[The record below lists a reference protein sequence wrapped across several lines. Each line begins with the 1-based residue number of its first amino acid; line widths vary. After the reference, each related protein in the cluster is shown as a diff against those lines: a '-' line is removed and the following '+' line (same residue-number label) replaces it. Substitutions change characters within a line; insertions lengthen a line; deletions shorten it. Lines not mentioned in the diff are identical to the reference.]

1 MLVVGDEV
9 QRLPPISYDNLLK
22 QLRKI
27 QLFRSVEKLL
37 QTTNVERCEA
47 FVGAKQPKEQGQEQ
61 KNKTYHGS
69 WERTGPIVVVAMGLH
84 SFFQWQQPCLACSSN
99 ASPSAA
105 TLDHSCSMLS
115 KAAAG
120 KKAASECHRETPGNL
135 RKVEREEWN
144 CRVWPPART
153 KSRFR

>member
-1 MLVVGDEV
+1 MVGDEV

-47 FVGAKQPKEQGQEQ
+47 FVGAKQPLKEQGQEQ

-99 ASPSAA
+99 DSPSAA

-135 RKVEREEWN
+135 LRKVEREN
-144 CRVWPPART
+144 GTVVWPPVRT

>member
-47 FVGAKQPKEQGQEQ
+47 FVGAKQGQS
-61 KNKTYHGS
+61 KKTRRTMEVENGQALSS
-69 WERTGPIVVVAMGLH
+69 W
-84 SFFQWQQPCLACSSN
+84 
-99 ASPSAA
+99 
-105 TLDHSCSMLS
+105 
-115 KAAAG
+115 
-120 KKAASECHRETPGNL
+120 
-135 RKVEREEWN
+135 
-144 CRVWPPART
+144 
-153 KSRFR
+153 

>member
-47 FVGAKQPKEQGQEQ
+47 FVGAKQQNKDKSKKTRRTMEVENGQALS
-61 KNKTYHGS
+61 S
-69 WERTGPIVVVAMGLH
+69 W
-84 SFFQWQQPCLACSSN
+84 
-99 ASPSAA
+99 
-105 TLDHSCSMLS
+105 
-115 KAAAG
+115 
-120 KKAASECHRETPGNL
+120 
-135 RKVEREEWN
+135 
-144 CRVWPPART
+144 
-153 KSRFR
+153 

>member
-47 FVGAKQPKEQGQEQ
+47 FVGAKQQL
-61 KNKTYHGS
+61 KNKDKSKKTR
-69 WERTGPIVVVAMGLH
+69 RTMEVENGQAL
-84 SFFQWQQPCLACSSN
+84 SS
-99 ASPSAA
+99 
-105 TLDHSCSMLS
+105 
-115 KAAAG
+115 
-120 KKAASECHRETPGNL
+120 
-135 RKVEREEWN
+135 
-144 CRVWPPART
+144 
-153 KSRFR
+153 